1 MPSMSLRPT
10 LPGSVCS
17 ELVTSLIVASGTV
30 KTVESCLVKNVSP
43 VSWMTSF
50 PLIFSGNP
58 VLPWMYSTSGNTSCA
73 QTPTGSA
80 TMAAVANTAVTSLIC
95 SLRPHVAC
103 IGEECRTSPT
113 PSRLQTYI
121 RAGQARVKY
130 QRTCHNETHNR
141 CHRDHL
147 RRLLEGRYP
156 RRPHRAGRRLPQG
169 EEARLQAAD
178 RLRGARRESL
188 ERPDREALRQGRTAW
203 QAGARGGEF
212 PATPDR
218 GLPLGS
224 ADTRGHRGRRG
235 RGPGAAG
242 PRG

>member
-95 SLRPHVAC
+95 SLRPHVASS
-103 IGEECRTSPT
+103 ERSVVP
-113 PSRLQTYI
+113 PPH
-121 RAGQARVKY
+121 QA

-141 CHRDHL
+141 ATVITYDDFLKVDIRVGRIVQVDDFPKAKKPAYKL
-147 RRLLEGRYP
+147 RIDFGELGVKASSAQIVKHYDKTELLGQLVLAVVNFPP
-156 RRPHRAGRRLPQG
+156 RQI
-169 EEARLQAAD
+169 AD
-178 RLRGARRESL
+178 FFSEVLTLGL
-188 ERPDREALRQGRTAW
+188 IVGDGDVVLVHPDREV
-203 QAGARGGEF
+203 
-212 PATPDR
+212 
-218 GLPLGS
+218 PLG
-224 ADTRGHRGRRG
+224 APLR
-235 RGPGAAG
+235 
-242 PRG
+242 